1 MKKIILFLTALLA
14 LFSVSF
20 VNAQVNTLPSSI
32 SIPRDRQTTRS
43 ITWNMGMSAGPAV
56 ATSNVGT
63 FYDSPEQPTITL
75 GTINKTVSAP
85 LSYNAVTGQDEGSAI
100 EVLTIPI
107 GVIKNAEKNGLT
119 TIYYRRTFNVSP
131 SDGYVTIRLKTVAGG
146 ELLISRMRLYFKN
159 KRGEITVDR
168 NEKGLKSFA
177 DISYTGKGLF
187 KGYWEVDNR
196 IISYVNKHLVYGR
209 KLIIETPDIPDL
221 PTFSEGTHTVKFII
235 QSPAQGVPMPKAIY
249 YVRPFEAI
257 KIIPI
262 AQISPYNRAP
272 VDYSS
277 FTFKWGIEDDLTTYL
292 LEFTDDSNKTPVFSA
307 YIRNAEYVLPPY
319 VLKYYFKA
327 GKRYFWRVKGFD
339 SKDNI
344 AGESDVREFRFKV
357 EQKAKP

>member
-1 MKKIILFLTALLA
+1 MKKIILILIVLLV

-20 VNAQVNTLPSSI
+20 VNAQAQVNTLPNSI

-43 ITWNMGMSAGPAV
+43 ITWDIEMSANFYV

-63 FYDSPEQPTITL
+63 FYNFPVNPTITL

-85 LSYNAVTGQDEGSAI
+85 LSYNPVTGQGEGSAK
-100 EVLTIPI
+100 EVLTIPL
-107 GVIKNAEKNGLT
+107 GVIKNAEKNGLA
-119 TIYYRRTFNVSP
+119 TIYYRRTFNDSF
-131 SDGYVTIRLKTVAGG
+131 SYGYVTIRLQTVAGG
-146 ELLISRMRLYFKN
+146 ELLISRMRLYFEN

-168 NEKGLKSFA
+168 NEKGLKTFA

-257 KIIPI
+257 KIVPI

-344 AGESDVREFRFKV
+344 AGESDVREFRFKSD
-357 EQKAKP
+357 